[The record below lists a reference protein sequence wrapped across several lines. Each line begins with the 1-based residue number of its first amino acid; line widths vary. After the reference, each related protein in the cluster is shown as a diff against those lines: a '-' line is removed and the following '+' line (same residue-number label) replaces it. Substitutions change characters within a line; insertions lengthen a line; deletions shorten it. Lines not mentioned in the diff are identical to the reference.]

1 MIDWKMDG
9 VFYCYVNFNWYDM
22 IRYKNQVNTVDKL
35 MTNRRKE
42 KEKERKNDDEWVNK
56 WQSNERR

>member
-1 MIDWKMDG
+1 
-9 VFYCYVNFNWYDM
+9 M

-42 KEKERKNDDEWVNK
+42 KEKERKNDDE
-56 WQSNERR
+56 